1 MTTKRGPTE
10 EQLAAAIEG
19 ARDMP
24 EASRGAG
31 RVVGPGESPSNPAEE
46 TGGPR
51 GSGYPPSRPTGGRL
65 DPDKEPVEPD
75 DAVKR
80 ETAVFVPGT
89 HGKKPNG

>member
-1 MTTKRGPTE
+1 MTTRRGPTE

-31 RVVGPGESPSNPAEE
+31 RAVGPGESPINPAEE
-46 TGGPR
+46 AGGPA
-51 GSGYPPSRPTGGRL
+51 
-65 DPDKEPVEPD
+65 DPDEV
-75 DAVKR
+75 VKR

-89 HGKKPNG
+89 HGKKPNA